1 MSNLR
6 DKVYILIEK
15 NTENYEEWPQNNAKK
30 IAEQFNCSR
39 NLVSQYLN
47 EYWEKGVFGK
57 IVSRPVLF
65 FKLPQVEINAKT
77 FKSLHAARVWNA
89 SHSVS
94 PLDAIIGSERS
105 LYQIISQI
113 KAAIQYPPH
122 GLPILITG
130 ETGTGKSYLAQV
142 IYKHL
147 QKMKFITKTA
157 RFVSVNCSEYS
168 NNPELFLSN
177 FFGYV
182 KGAFTGATQN
192 NKGLAEI
199 ADGGVLFLDEIH
211 SLSKECQEKLFQFMD
226 TGTFHRLGDNEHW
239 SKSNCRFV
247 FATSENPEK
256 KILPTLLRRIPVKVF
271 LPAFNKRSEQEKK
284 ELIQF
289 FLKNEQKKVGKEIYV
304 TNNLVSFLIHYTFKG
319 NVGDLKNVIQ
329 LSCANALIQQVEE
342 NKLKITLMELPEK
355 VGFENYK
362 ELKNTN
368 NSRFIAVSNLT
379 KNDQKNS
386 IEHIITD
393 LYTID
398 IKKKPSEKLFD
409 CYQRYFKKR
418 FINIS
423 ISDSETLNSFFGLKF
438 QQFTRH
444 IEDDY
449 KISVDTFFYKIILY
463 LFDKNNYHYE
473 FKEVDFQKWSDFKND
488 VNQYL
493 GYEVGLVREF
503 KNEVD
508 LTSNEGEELLFIIL
522 FKLMVEEHK
531 SQKRLSLIVAHGAN
545 TASSI
550 AQTVNTMV
558 GDYIFD
564 AIDMP
569 LDVTS
574 KEIALRVNNYLNKR
588 KSFADLLLLVDMGSL
603 EKISSQLE
611 ISNNKNFALITNVST
626 GIALDVAN
634 QIKLKV
640 DTASIVQN
648 VKKNQTI
655 DVFFQKSVKKQD
667 MIVCTCESGL
677 GTATKLKQIMVKSF
691 PKNSKIVIDSFDY
704 YSIAK
709 ENYIS
714 ELRKNY
720 NILFIVGTLDPQ
732 VKGVTFFSIEDLILG
747 INVKKITNKLAVYFD
762 QKQLE
767 IINNNILKNFSLTNL
782 TDQLTI
788 LNPTKLLEQVTD
800 AIYILQT
807 KLNLS
812 LKNNTCFGLYI
823 HICCL
828 IERLVM
834 QKGMADEINLS
845 KTSSNEFKNFYK
857 AFKNSFTVVEQYY
870 SVEIPEIEVKYVY
883 DYIKEAC

>member
-6 DKVYILIEK
+6 NNIYKFVVE
-15 NTENYEEWPQNNAKK
+15 NTEDYETWPQNNAME
-30 IAEQFNCSR
+30 ISNQLNCSR
-39 NLVSQYLN
+39 NLISQYLN
-47 EYWEKGVFGK
+47 EFWEKGFLGK
-57 IVSRPVLF
+57 IASRPVLF
-65 FKLPQVEINAKT
+65 FKLPQRYSNKKT
-77 FKSLHAARVWNA
+77 FKNIKTAKLWNDAHSL
-89 SHSVS
+89 S
-94 PLDAIIGSERS
+94 PLNAIIGSERS

-113 KAAIQYPPH
+113 KAAIQYPPN

-147 QKMKFITKTA
+147 QKKGFIAKESK
-157 RFVSVNCSEYS
+157 FVSVNCSEYS

-182 KGAFTGATQN
+182 KGAFTGATQK

-199 ADGGVLFLDEIH
+199 ANGGVLFLDEIH

-226 TGTFHRLGDNEHW
+226 TGSFHKLGDNENW
-239 SKSNCRFV
+239 FKSNCRFI
-247 FATSENPEK
+247 FATSKTPEGNL
-256 KILPTLLRRIPVKVF
+256 LPTLLRRIPVKVL
-271 LPAFNKRSEQEKK
+271 LPSFNKRSGQEKK

-289 FLKNEQKKVGKEIYV
+289 FFKEEQKKICKKIFV
-304 TNNLVSFLIHYTFKG
+304 TNNLVEFLMHYSFHG

-329 LSCANALIQQVEE
+329 LSCANALIQQAEKQE
-342 NKLKITLMELPEK
+342 LKITLMQLPKNVDFEK
-355 VGFENYK
+355 YK
-362 ELKNTN
+362 EISSYKN
-368 NSRFIAVSNLT
+368 SSFIEVGELIQ
-379 KNDQKNS
+379 NDQKNS
-386 IEHIITD
+386 VEQIISD
-393 LYTID
+393 LYSID
-398 IKKKPSEKLFD
+398 ITKKGDEKLFD
-409 CYQRYFKKR
+409 RYKNYFKKR
-418 FINIS
+418 FINIP
-423 ISDSETLNSFFGLKF
+423 ISESESLNSFFGLEF

-444 IEDDY
+444 IEIDY
-449 KISVDTFFYKIILY
+449 KIDIDTFFYKIILY
-463 LFDKNNYHYE
+463 LFDINNYHYE
-473 FKEVDFQKWSDFKND
+473 FRKIEFQEWSTFKKD
-488 VNQYL
+488 VSKL
-493 GYEVGLVREF
+493 LDYEIGLLREF
-503 KNEVD
+503 KNEVE

-531 SQKRLSLIVAHGAN
+531 SQKRLSLIVAHGIN

-550 AQTVNTMV
+550 SQTVNTMV

-564 AIDMP
+564 SIDMP
-569 LDVTS
+569 LNITS
-574 KEIALRVNNYLNKR
+574 EEIAIRVNNYLNKR
-588 KSFADLLLLVDMGSL
+588 KNFEDLLLLVDMGSL

-611 ISNNKNFALITNVST
+611 ISDNKNFALITNVST

-634 QIKLKV
+634 QIKLKI
-640 DTASIVQN
+640 DTASIVKN
-648 VKKNQTI
+648 VKNNQTI
-655 DVFFQKSVKKQD
+655 EIYFKKSVNKQD

-677 GTATKLKQIMVKSF
+677 GTAIKLKHIMEKSF
-691 PKNSKIVIDSFDY
+691 PKNSRIVIDSFDY

-720 NILFIVGTLDPQ
+720 NILFIVGTLDP
-732 VKGVTFFSIEDLILG
+732 KIDGVTFFSIEDLILG
-747 INVKKITNKLAVYFD
+747 INVKKITDKLSVYFD
-762 QKQLE
+762 QRQLKD
-767 IINNNILKNFSLTNL
+767 INNNILKNFSLTNL

-800 AIYILQT
+800 AIYVLQT

-845 KTSSNEFKNFYK
+845 KTNNNHFKRFYK

-883 DYIKEAC
+883 DYIKEA